1 MLIFMRM
8 VNDNTENKKFFSTQ
22 EVADLLNISR
32 VAVFKKIKK
41 GEIKAEK
48 VGRNYIIPAENLSEI
63 FGNNLTDK
71 TKDKLSS
78 SVDKVISDY
87 GETIKLLGNE

>member
-1 MLIFMRM
+1 M
-8 VNDNTENKKFFSTQ
+8 VNNNMENQKFFSTQ

-32 VAVFKKIKK
+32 IAVFKKIKK

-48 VGRNYIIPAENLSEI
+48 VGRNYIIPAESLSEI
-63 FGNNLTDK
+63 FNNNLTDK
-71 TKDKLSS
+71 AKDKLSS
-78 SVDKVISDY
+78 SVDKVINDY